1 MADEPILSI
10 GRLLLFAGLGLTLL
24 GGALLLVGRLP
35 GLGDLPGDVQWE
47 TERGTSVYVPLGTMI
62 VVSILLTLLL
72 NVALWLWRG

>member
-10 GRLLLFAGLGLTLL
+10 GRLLLFAGLGLALL

-35 GLGDLPGDVQWE
+35 GLGDLPGDFQWQ
-47 TERGTSVYVPLGTMI
+47 TERGTSVYVPLGTMV

>member
-1 MADEPILSI
+1 MADEPLFSL
-10 GRLLLFAGLGLTLL
+10 GRLLVLAGLGLALL

-62 VVSILLTLLL
+62 VVSIVLTILL

>member
-1 MADEPILSI
+1 MADEPLFSL
-10 GRLLLFAGLGLTLL
+10 GRLLLFAGLGLALL

-35 GLGDLPGDVQWE
+35 GLGDLPGDFRWE

-62 VVSILLTLLL
+62 VLSLLLTILV